1 MLRFI
6 ACFLVTCSVHVQRI
20 SRFRNLIR
28 LEPFDTS
35 NEVGRA
41 DERHRRALLSS
52 GTSIIARI
60 IALITPLITIPLTL
74 SYLGAQQYGVWMTIS
89 SIVTSLGFAD
99 LGIGNGLVNAISE
112 AHGKDNRQLAK
123 EYVSSGFFLLL
134 GIALTLAA
142 AYAIA
147 YRFLPWRKMFGIPSP
162 QAFGEIPHAVT
173 VFLACFLVCIPLG
186 IVDRVLL
193 AYQEGFRT
201 SLWAPLESLLMLF
214 LVYFVI
220 KQDLGLSGLIL
231 AISGS
236 SVLVLIANGVFLFG
250 FSRPWLLPQPAL
262 IRKSAAGK
270 ILKLGF
276 MYSLMQVATVIGYN
290 SDYIVISQILGAKA
304 VAEYAVPIKMFT
316 IVGSLM
322 LIMLSPIWP
331 AYSEA
336 MARGDWAWVQATLKR
351 SLVAGLCITISSG
364 AVFVVFGGTMIAR
377 WTGGR
382 ILPSTILLFALAIW
396 GIVGGV
402 SACVGTF
409 LAASSIRFQAISAIA
424 AAAANLLLSI
434 YLTKSIGV
442 SGVVF
447 GSIIAQSVVQI
458 PGLVLTRRILRSAS
472 TCA

>member
-1 MLRFI
+1 
-6 ACFLVTCSVHVQRI
+6 
-20 SRFRNLIR
+20 
-28 LEPFDTS
+28 
-35 NEVGRA
+35 
-41 DERHRRALLSS
+41 
-52 GTSIIARI
+52 
-60 IALITPLITIPLTL
+60 
-74 SYLGAQQYGVWMTIS
+74 
-89 SIVTSLGFAD
+89 
-99 LGIGNGLVNAISE
+99 
-112 AHGKDNRQLAK
+112 
-123 EYVSSGFFLLL
+123 
-134 GIALTLAA
+134 
-142 AYAIA
+142 
-147 YRFLPWRKMFGIPSP
+147 
-162 QAFGEIPHAVT
+162 
-173 VFLACFLVCIPLG
+173 
-186 IVDRVLL
+186 
-193 AYQEGFRT
+193 
-201 SLWAPLESLLMLF
+201 
-214 LVYFVI
+214 
-220 KQDLGLSGLIL
+220 
-231 AISGS
+231 
-236 SVLVLIANGVFLFG
+236 
-250 FSRPWLLPQPAL
+250 
-262 IRKSAAGK
+262 
-270 ILKLGF
+270 

-447 GSIIAQSVVQI
+447 GSIIAQSVVLI

>member
-1 MLRFI
+1 
-6 ACFLVTCSVHVQRI
+6 
-20 SRFRNLIR
+20 
-28 LEPFDTS
+28 
-35 NEVGRA
+35 
-41 DERHRRALLSS
+41 
-52 GTSIIARI
+52 
-60 IALITPLITIPLTL
+60 
-74 SYLGAQQYGVWMTIS
+74 
-89 SIVTSLGFAD
+89 
-99 LGIGNGLVNAISE
+99 
-112 AHGKDNRQLAK
+112 
-123 EYVSSGFFLLL
+123 
-134 GIALTLAA
+134 
-142 AYAIA
+142 
-147 YRFLPWRKMFGIPSP
+147 
-162 QAFGEIPHAVT
+162 
-173 VFLACFLVCIPLG
+173 
-186 IVDRVLL
+186 
-193 AYQEGFRT
+193 
-201 SLWAPLESLLMLF
+201 
-214 LVYFVI
+214 
-220 KQDLGLSGLIL
+220 
-231 AISGS
+231 
-236 SVLVLIANGVFLFG
+236 
-250 FSRPWLLPQPAL
+250 
-262 IRKSAAGK
+262 
-270 ILKLGF
+270 
-276 MYSLMQVATVIGYN
+276 
-290 SDYIVISQILGAKA
+290 
-304 VAEYAVPIKMFT
+304 MFT

-447 GSIIAQSVVQI
+447 GSIIAQSVVLI